1 MHGLGFANE
10 LISIGFPEDGLV
22 AALLFFNLGVEVGQI
37 VFVIPVML
45 LVYTVQ
51 KFNGSEYNFYKNLG
65 YKFVFYTIGFVA
77 CYWFVE
83 RSMQFS
89 V

>member
-1 MHGLGFANE
+1 
-10 LISIGFPEDGLV
+10 V

-45 LVYTVQ
+45 LVFAAK
-51 KFNGSEYNFYKNLG
+51 KFNGSVYNYYKNMG
-65 YKFVFYTIGFVA
+65 YKFIFYIIGFVA
-77 CYWFVE
+77 CFWFVE

-89 V
+89 I